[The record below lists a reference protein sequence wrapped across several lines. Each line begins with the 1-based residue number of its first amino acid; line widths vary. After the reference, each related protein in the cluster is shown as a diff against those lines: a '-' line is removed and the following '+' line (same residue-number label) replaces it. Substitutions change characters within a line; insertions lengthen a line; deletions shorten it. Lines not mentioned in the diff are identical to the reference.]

1 MKAVYLKELRSY
13 FTSTLGYIYIAM
25 MLVIFGFYFFLQ
37 QEVLLHLIR
46 FQDLLQ
52 QNLMCF

>member
-25 MLVIFGFYFFLQ
+25 MLVIFGFYFFLML
-37 QEVLLHLIR
+37 VKHIK
-46 FQDLLQ
+46 
-52 QNLMCF
+52 